1 MEEAKNPTAEE
12 PKRLNFLEEI
22 IEDDLKSGRVKSVMT
37 RFPPEP
43 NGYLHLGHAKSICIN
58 FGLAQKYGGKT
69 NLRFDDTNPTK
80 EDTEYVDSIKE
91 DIQWLGFQWDKE
103 LYASDYFDQLYAW
116 AEQMIE
122 RGQAYVDD
130 QTQEEISKGRGT
142 VDKPGTESPY
152 RNRSVEENLR
162 LFRDMKAGKYA
173 DGEKVLRA
181 KIDMASPNIHFRDP
195 VLYRIRH
202 VAHYHLGNAWC
213 VYPMYDF
220 AHPIEDALEGV
231 THSMCTLEF
240 EVHRPLYDWVVDR
253 MDEQGLLT
261 VRNGVK
267 IRPHQREFARLNIT
281 WTVMS
286 KRLLLQLVTEK
297 HVSGWDDPRM
307 PTVCAMRRRGF
318 PPAAIRA
325 FCERVGVTKIESE
338 SDPALLE
345 WCVREELNKTA
356 ARRMAVLDPVKLVI
370 ENFTGTRTVTKPN
383 NPLDAA
389 AGTREIPFSRELWI
403 DRADFQENPEKKFFR
418 LAPGREVRLAGA
430 CIVTCTGFEKDAEGK
445 ITLIRCTWD
454 EGSWG
459 GNPSDGRKVKGTIH
473 WVDAATAVPA
483 EVRLYDRLFTVPDP
497 LRDGPERFLDYMNR
511 DSLKTGTAYVEPAL
525 AAAAP
530 GERFQFERTGYFVA
544 DTRDSKPGAPVFN
557 RTVTLKDSYR
567 PA

>member
-1 MEEAKNPTAEE
+1 MSLLMLLLAGGNAEAKKDKTAPRTAKNIVIAHRGYWNTPGAFENSI
-12 PKRLNFLEEI
+12 KAIDNAMNFGIYGSEF
-22 IEDDLKSGRVKSVMT
+22 D
-37 RFPPEP
+37 
-43 NGYLHLGHAKSICIN
+43 IN
-58 FGLAQKYGGKT
+58 FTA
-69 NLRFDDTNPTK
+69 D
-80 EDTEYVDSIKE
+80 DSIVVVHGSKHPVVK
-91 DIQWLGFQWDKE
+91 DLVIQESTFDKVRNTLLG
-103 LYASDYFDQLYAW
+103 
-116 AEQMIE
+116 
-122 RGQAYVDD
+122 
-130 QTQEEISKGRGT
+130 
-142 VDKPGTESPY
+142 
-152 RNRSVEENLR
+152 N
-162 LFRDMKAGKYA
+162 
-173 DGEKVLRA
+173 GEKVPTLREYLLAGKSDPSTQLILEIKKHPTPERENEIVA
-181 KIDMASPNIHFRDP
+181 KTMAMVEELGLEKRDP

-473 WVDAATAVPA
+473 WVDAATALDA
-483 EVRLYDRLFTVPDP
+483 EVRVYSELFSDPAPDGA
-497 LRDGPERFLDYMNR
+497 DKDFLACMNP
-511 DSLKTGTAYVEPAL
+511 DSLEVLSGCKVEPRMRDI
-525 AAAAP
+525 AAAYDKTEKKGKTAP
-530 GERFQFERTGYFVA
+530 SFQFMRLGYFCL
-544 DTRDSKPGAPVFN
+544 DNKDCSEDHLVFN
-557 RTVTLKDSYR
+557 RSVTLKDSFKK
-567 PA
+567 

>member
-1 MEEAKNPTAEE
+1 MSKPYRAIFFDLDGTLLPMDQDAFV
-12 PKRLNFLEEI
+12 KR
-22 IEDDLKSGRVKSVMT
+22 
-37 RFPPEP
+37 
-43 NGYLHLGHAKSICIN
+43 Y
-58 FGLAQKYGGKT
+58 FGLLSQYFAAEGFDPKAVFAAVLDGTRAMIRNDGSRT
-69 NLRFDDTNPTK
+69 NEDLFWDVFCKSASLKKDDVYRRFNAFYDTQFDFSRDATGENPEARDAVAAAHSAADLVVLSTNP
-80 EDTEYVDSIKE
+80 
-91 DIQWLGFQWDKE
+91 L
-103 LYASDYFDQLYAW
+103 
-116 AEQMIE
+116 
-122 RGQAYVDD
+122 
-130 QTQEEISKGRGT
+130 
-142 VDKPGTESPY
+142 
-152 RNRSVEENLR
+152 
-162 LFRDMKAGKYA
+162 
-173 DGEKVLRA
+173 
-181 KIDMASPNIHFRDP
+181 
-195 VLYRIRH
+195 
-202 VAHYHLGNAWC
+202 
-213 VYPMYDF
+213 
-220 AHPIEDALEGV
+220 
-231 THSMCTLEF
+231 
-240 EVHRPLYDWVVDR
+240 
-253 MDEQGLLT
+253 
-261 VRNGVK
+261 
-267 IRPHQREFARLNIT
+267 
-281 WTVMS
+281 
-286 KRLLLQLVTEK
+286 
-297 HVSGWDDPRM
+297 
-307 PTVCAMRRRGF
+307 F